1 MMSVNV
7 IYPGTF
13 DPVTNGHLD
22 LIQRASRLFGHVT
35 VAVAASPSKQP
46 LFTLDERVELLRQSV
61 AALPNVTVI
70 GFKGL
75 LVDLAKAQNAT
86 ALLRGVRGVTDF
98 DYEHQLANMNRRLMP
113 ELETVFLTPSEQW
126 SFISSTL
133 VREIALH
140 GGDVSEFV
148 PAAVLDVL
156 RHKQTYR

>member
-75 LVDLAKAQNAT
+75 LVDLAKAQHST
-86 ALLRGVRGVTDF
+86 VLLRGVRGVTDF

>member
-1 MMSVNV
+1 MMTNI

-61 AALPNVTVI
+61 ATLPNVTVI

-75 LVDLAKAQNAT
+75 LVDLAKAQHST
-86 ALLRGVRGVTDF
+86 VLLRGVRGVTDF

>member
-1 MMSVNV
+1 MSVNV

-46 LFTLDERVELLRQSV
+46 LFTLDERVSLLQQSV
-61 AALPNVTVI
+61 VALPNVAVI

-75 LVDLAKAQNAT
+75 LVDLAKAQQAT
-86 ALLRGVRGVTDF
+86 VLLRGVRGVTDF

-133 VREIALH
+133 IREIALH

>member
-1 MMSVNV
+1 MSVNV

-46 LFTLDERVELLRQSV
+46 LFTLDERVSLLQQSV
-61 AALPNVTVI
+61 AALPNVAVI

-75 LVDLAKAQNAT
+75 LVDLAKAQQAT
-86 ALLRGVRGVTDF
+86 VLLRGVRGVTDF

-133 VREIALH
+133 IREIALH

>member
-1 MMSVNV
+1 
-7 IYPGTF
+7 
-13 DPVTNGHLD
+13 
-22 LIQRASRLFGHVT
+22 
-35 VAVAASPSKQP
+35 
-46 LFTLDERVELLRQSV
+46 
-61 AALPNVTVI
+61 
-70 GFKGL
+70 
-75 LVDLAKAQNAT
+75 
-86 ALLRGVRGVTDF
+86 VTDF

>member
-75 LVDLAKAQNAT
+75 LVDLAKAQQAT
-86 ALLRGVRGVTDF
+86 VLLRGVRGVTDF

>member
-1 MMSVNV
+1 MSVNV

-61 AALPNVTVI
+61 AALPNVTVT

-75 LVDLAKAQNAT
+75 LVDLAKAQHAT
-86 ALLRGVRGVTDF
+86 VLLRGVRGVTDF

-148 PAAVLDVL
+148 PAAVLNVL